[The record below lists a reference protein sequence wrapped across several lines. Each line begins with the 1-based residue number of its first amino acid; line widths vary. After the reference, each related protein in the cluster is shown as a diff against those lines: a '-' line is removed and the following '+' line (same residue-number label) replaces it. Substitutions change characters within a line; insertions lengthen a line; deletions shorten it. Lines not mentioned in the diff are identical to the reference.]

1 MAQKIFKRI
10 GLRRDRNF
18 SDLRNSKGALNNLL
32 DTIVDGSNYA
42 GVPNTFIS
50 EDLDA
55 IRNLFAEGMSNSN
68 YRQFIGSAVEFTDAN
83 GQTRE
88 LKPNV
93 TYQNRL
99 DIFEEFSGT
108 PRLRGG
114 DGLTARYFNSDQI
127 VDKKSTSIHALPV
140 DDIFVGVTTGTE
152 LPSDQLWDT
161 GEFEYTGKIHPSS
174 VNANGGVKWEGFFIP
189 TVTSKHQF
197 SINSTGAFSFDFEDA
212 SYNNVGL
219 NTYREY
225 MRISGVTTSNC
236 TADDAGNTL
245 TLTNPDEARFIGVGM
260 NVSSTIPSI
269 IRSGTIVDAVSQSSG
284 VITLINANGDAVTGS
299 ISAPITFKREIGDNA
314 SRTIITQVLER
325 GRRYRIRARFYI
337 PPDVNSQ
344 RVDRNIT
351 FHFSPFSTS
360 DQDLVFTQLYNLNYD
375 FSESAKGSF
384 IDFLDNSVSFGGGTL
399 GGTANSSEYVEVRST
414 KKIDIKYEP
423 KTTFS
428 AINIKTFSSAAYE
441 SGKTVITTNGNTTNM
456 DVGNYVFGTGIQDD
470 TRIEQIVTNEFI
482 IVDKPVTSTST
493 GSQIDII
500 EHRGFVK
507 KVPNCNNSSSGS
519 LTSAS
524 SFANIETDMLVIT
537 SGSDVPAY
545 TRVTQTVSDTQVR
558 INHNSAFTGRDAY
571 FYQSRGLINKSLDT
585 FCVPAA
591 GNTILCKLIDS
602 DASSGT
608 SEIILADITGVQTTQ
623 TVTGF
628 GVQTGTTITGI
639 SGSTITLSLPLNAN
653 IKAGATVT
661 VASAAEGDKSLC
673 CPPTD
678 TSPPFEPT
686 NEGLKTTVNNPDL
699 VINQGNLIFDTIS
712 AIVNASDYNFL
723 RKDNAQSVTT
733 NNFSLYDVD
742 NGETA
747 ANFMM
752 IHTGVDFSNPNS
764 GTAYRILMQE
774 VNV

>member
-236 TADDAGNTL
+236 TADAAGNTL

-299 ISAPITFKREIGDNA
+299 LSAPITFKREIGDNA

-325 GRRYRIRARFYI
+325 G
-337 PPDVNSQ
+337 
-344 RVDRNIT
+344 
-351 FHFSPFSTS
+351 
-360 DQDLVFTQLYNLNYD
+360 
-375 FSESAKGSF
+375 
-384 IDFLDNSVSFGGGTL
+384 
-399 GGTANSSEYVEVRST
+399 
-414 KKIDIKYEP
+414 
-423 KTTFS
+423 
-428 AINIKTFSSAAYE
+428 
-441 SGKTVITTNGNTTNM
+441 
-456 DVGNYVFGTGIQDD
+456 
-470 TRIEQIVTNEFI
+470 
-482 IVDKPVTSTST
+482 
-493 GSQIDII
+493 
-500 EHRGFVK
+500 
-507 KVPNCNNSSSGS
+507 
-519 LTSAS
+519 
-524 SFANIETDMLVIT
+524 
-537 SGSDVPAY
+537 
-545 TRVTQTVSDTQVR
+545 
-558 INHNSAFTGRDAY
+558 
-571 FYQSRGLINKSLDT
+571 
-585 FCVPAA
+585 
-591 GNTILCKLIDS
+591 
-602 DASSGT
+602 
-608 SEIILADITGVQTTQ
+608 
-623 TVTGF
+623 
-628 GVQTGTTITGI
+628 
-639 SGSTITLSLPLNAN
+639 
-653 IKAGATVT
+653 
-661 VASAAEGDKSLC
+661 
-673 CPPTD
+673 
-678 TSPPFEPT
+678 
-686 NEGLKTTVNNPDL
+686 
-699 VINQGNLIFDTIS
+699 
-712 AIVNASDYNFL
+712 
-723 RKDNAQSVTT
+723 
-733 NNFSLYDVD
+733 
-742 NGETA
+742 
-747 ANFMM
+747 
-752 IHTGVDFSNPNS
+752 
-764 GTAYRILMQE
+764 
-774 VNV
+774 